1 MISTVTTTTITTIT
15 AIALTTSL
23 ELVAILALLVF
34 LIQKEILSSTSTP
47 RAKMIGAFFSKALNV
62 AIVPL
67 LLSFGFIVIIKVLEV
82 LQ

>member
-1 MISTVTTTTITTIT
+1 MISTVTATTVTTIT
-15 AIALTTSL
+15 AVTLAASL

-34 LIQKEILSSTSTP
+34 LIQKEVFSFTSTP
-47 RAKMIGAFFSKALNV
+47 RAKEVGVFLSKALNV

-67 LLSFGFIVIIKVLEV
+67 FISFGFIVIIKVLEV

>member
-1 MISTVTTTTITTIT
+1 MISTVTATTITTIT
-15 AIALTTSL
+15 AITLAASL

-34 LIQKEILSSTSTP
+34 LIQKEVFSFTSTP
-47 RAKMIGAFFSKALNV
+47 KAKAARVFFSKALNV

-67 LLSFGFIVIIKVLEV
+67 LLSFGFIVVIKVLEV

>member
-1 MISTVTTTTITTIT
+1 MISTVTATTITTIT
-15 AIALTTSL
+15 TIALAASL

-34 LIQKEILSSTSTP
+34 LIQKEVFAFTTSP
-47 RAKMIGAFFSKALNV
+47 RAKAVGTFLSKALNI

-67 LLSFGFIVIIKVLEV
+67 LVSFAFIVIIKVMEV

>member
-1 MISTVTTTTITTIT
+1 MISTVTATTITTIT
-15 AIALTTSL
+15 AITLASSL

-34 LIQKEILSSTSTP
+34 LIQKEIFSFTSTP
-47 RAKMIGAFFSKALNV
+47 RAKAMGIFFSKALNV

-67 LLSFGFIVIIKVLEV
+67 LISFGFIVIIKVSEV